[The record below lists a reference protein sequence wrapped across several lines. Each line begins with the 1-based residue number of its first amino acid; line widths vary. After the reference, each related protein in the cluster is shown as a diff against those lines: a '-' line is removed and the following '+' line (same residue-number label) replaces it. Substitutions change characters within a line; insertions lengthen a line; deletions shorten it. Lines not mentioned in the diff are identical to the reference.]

1 MVDQLVD
8 GIEKRNG
15 RKGACAAHA
24 RQSHARG
31 VFCMP
36 LAEARVLPQAPP
48 GPRLEAMEARA
59 AKRLAQIEH
68 VKAKPYY
75 LDVSDILIVHDPR
88 NIETSATEWKTLVS
102 AWKRAMK
109 AIHRQRH
116 STPGAPEP
124 EAMGGA

>member
-1 MVDQLVD
+1 MQ
-8 GIEKRNG
+8 RM
-15 RKGACAAHA
+15 RATHT
-24 RQSHARG
+24 RG
-31 VFCMP
+31 TFVCMP
-36 LAEARVLPQAPP
+36 LAAARCLPQAPP
-48 GPRLEAMEARA
+48 GSRLKAMEARA

>member
-1 MVDQLVD
+1 M
-8 GIEKRNG
+8 R
-15 RKGACAAHA
+15 ATHT
-24 RQSHARG
+24 RG
-31 VFCMP
+31 TSVCMP
-36 LAEARVLPQAPP
+36 LAAGRCSPQAPF
-48 GPRLEAMEARA
+48 GPHLEAMEARA

-75 LDVSDILIVHDPR
+75 SDVSAILIVPDPR

-102 AWKRAMK
+102 AWVRAMK

>member
-1 MVDQLVD
+1 M
-8 GIEKRNG
+8 R
-15 RKGACAAHA
+15 ATHT
-24 RQSHARG
+24 RG
-31 VFCMP
+31 TFVFCMP
-36 LAEARVLPQAPP
+36 LAAARCLPQAPL
-48 GPRLEAMEARA
+48 GSRLKAVEART

-75 LDVSDILIVHDPR
+75 SDVSDILIVPDPR

-109 AIHRQRH
+109 AIHRQRN
-116 STPGAPEP
+116 STPGVPEP